1 MKNSWNNWSG
11 NYSSNPEIIYPE
23 NEDDIVLIFEK
34 ATARKK
40 NVRVTGSGHSFT
52 ALCFTNDILASLD
65 RMSGLINTDSINHTA
80 TVKAGTKLNQLGAL
94 LFEKGLALENMG
106 DIDAQSLAGALS
118 TGTHGTG
125 LNFGTLSAQ
134 VIKIRIVTA
143 AGKLIECSEDENAE
157 IFKAAQVS
165 LGALGI
171 ITAYTLQCRP
181 AYKLNYVARKASLLE
196 VIDTVDK
203 YNNSNRNFEFYWF
216 PYTNIVQTKCSNETS
231 GEVKVPSKFQ
241 SRADDLLENEA
252 FGILCKTAK
261 QFSSFAYAV
270 NKIAAAV
277 ISNADKTD
285 WSYKVYTTQRRVRF
299 MEMEY
304 NIPYEAFGDAKKELV
319 KMVNSKK
326 FRITFPVENRFVKA
340 DDIFL
345 SPAQGRKSAYIAV
358 HQYKG
363 VGYESYFRA
372 VENIMIAYGG
382 RPHWGKM
389 HFRKADYF
397 GKMYPHWNRFLAA
410 RKQCDP
416 DGILLNDYLKELF
429 GL

>member
-1 MKNSWNNWSG
+1 MKNSWNNWLG
-11 NYSSNPEIIYPE
+11 NYSGNPEIIYPE
-23 NEDDIVLIFEK
+23 SESDIVTIFEK
-34 ATARKK
+34 ATITKR

-52 ALCFTNDILASLD
+52 ALCFTNDILVSLD
-65 RMSGLINTDSINHTA
+65 RMSGLVNTDAVNHTA
-80 TVKAGTKLNQLGAL
+80 TVKGGTKLNQLSAL
-94 LFEKGLALENMG
+94 LFAEGLALENMG
-106 DIDAQSLAGALS
+106 DIDVQSLAGALS

-125 LNFGTLSAQ
+125 LNFGILSTQ
-134 VIKIRIVTA
+134 VVKIRIVTP
-143 AGKLIECSEDENAE
+143 AGKITECSLEENAE
-157 IFKAAQVS
+157 LFGAAQVS
-165 LGALGI
+165 LGVLGI
-171 ITAYTLQCRP
+171 ITEYTLQCRP
-181 AYKLNYVARKASLLE
+181 AYKLHYVAKKASLFE
-196 VIDTVDK
+196 VIDSIDE

-216 PYTNIVQTKCSNETS
+216 PYTNVVQTKCSNETD
-231 GEVKVPSKFQ
+231 GDVKIPLKLQ

-261 QFSSFAYAV
+261 QFSSFAYSV

-285 WSYKVYTTQRRVRF
+285 WSYKIYATQRRVRF

-304 NIPYEAFGDAKKELV
+304 NIPYEAFSDAKKQLV
-319 KMVNSKK
+319 KLINSKK
-326 FRITFPVENRFVKA
+326 FRIAFPVENRFVKA

-363 VGYESYFRA
+363 MEYEPYFRA
-372 VENIMIAYGG
+372 VEEIMIAYDG

-397 GKMYPHWNRFLAA
+397 EKMYPGWDRFLTV

-416 DGILLNDYLKELF
+416 DGILLSDYLKELF